1 MFVMRYKKEHCGNRS
16 LEDFLRIA
24 SAEGLPIYRGYEL
37 TLSQQPAL
45 AKLIA
50 KRPEYIRVQ
59 DTPVADAAT
68 KELIYIQQEIFL
80 GSESDMDDIAGALRK
95 IDAHC
100 AK

>member
-1 MFVMRYKKEHCGNRS
+1 M
-16 LEDFLRIA
+16 EDFLRIA

-80 GSESDMDDIAGALRK
+80 GSESDMEEIAGALRK